1 MIGES
6 EATKVLQ
13 EPAPTPASAHLWG
26 AWFRRKILLALTL
39 TALVPLLILAY
50 SLYASVMSW
59 LGHETLYGRD
69 LLWSQ
74 ALLVFTGLLMASGG
88 FVIWDLGSIV
98 RRTAETV
105 AATSRIESA
114 VGEKTDQIG
123 MLMGSFSRMLG
134 TIETQTGE
142 INQFATRLDAAYREL
157 ESTNARLKEVSFK
170 DEVTRLYNRRFFSI
184 RIEEE
189 VSRYRRFKNPVSV
202 VLLDLDGFKAVN
214 DELGHATGDE
224 TLRGVG
230 ELLLKHSRGI
240 NVICRYGGDEFAV
253 LLVETPKAGAQIYAD
268 RIRHV
273 LEHHVFPH
281 GQRISASF
289 GIATLPEDV
298 GAAAEDLL
306 RAADEAL
313 YAAKRAGKNRVSTH
327 EAVVTTNGVVHP
339 AVPVSLPAISGASD
353 GPGDWL
359 TDATPVRAA
368 ALEALVG
375 ARSPMPA
382 EGGVV
387 VVSGRADVRTALE
400 GLDGASYDFILR
412 PAAADPAV
420 DRDPEDLWRGG
431 EISLLPSG
439 LRPLSQGERATLTAL
454 HGLIAARDLGTG
466 THSERVRVYAVAIAR
481 AHGIP
486 EAELRDIEHGVMLH
500 DIGKIGIPDS
510 ILLKPGPLSPDEWKV
525 MRTHPEVGRGLIQ
538 HIPFL
543 AGAVPIVYHHHERW
557 DGNGY
562 PEGLRG
568 EGIPPGVRVFSVA
581 DALDAMTFDR
591 PYSRAVPLE
600 AAREEIARRGGTHF
614 DPAVVSTFLSIPR
627 EALEELRRR
636 AIS

>member
-1 MIGES
+1 
-6 EATKVLQ
+6 
-13 EPAPTPASAHLWG
+13 
-26 AWFRRKILLALTL
+26 
-39 TALVPLLILAY
+39 VPLLILAY
-50 SLYASVMSW
+50 LLYASLMTW
-59 LGHETLYGRD
+59 FGQETLYGRD
-69 LLWSQ
+69 VVWSH
-74 ALLVFTGLLMASGG
+74 ALLVFTGLLMAAGG
-88 FVIWDLGSIV
+88 FVIWDLGTTV

-114 VGEKTDQIG
+114 VAEKTDQIG
-123 MLMGSFSRMLG
+123 ILMGSFSRMLG

-142 INQFATRLDAAYREL
+142 INQFASRLDAAYREL

-189 VSRYRRFKNPVSV
+189 VARYRRFKHPVSV

-214 DELGHATGDE
+214 DELGHAMGDE

-240 NVICRYGGDEFAV
+240 NVICRYGGDEFAI
-253 LLVETPKAGAQIYAD
+253 LLVETPKPGAQIYAD

-298 GAAAEDLL
+298 ESSADDLL

-313 YAAKRAGKNRVSTH
+313 YSAKRAGKNRVSSHQAIAASDTM
-327 EAVVTTNGVVHP
+327 
-339 AVPVSLPAISGASD
+339 LPAISGASEGD
-353 GPGDWL
+353 GAWL
-359 TDATPVRAA
+359 AKAVPATAA

-375 ARSPMPA
+375 NRSAAPA
-382 EGGVV
+382 VGGVV
-387 VVSGRADVRTALE
+387 VVDGRADVRSALE
-400 GLDGASYDFILR
+400 GLNGPACDFVVR
-412 PAAADPAV
+412 PAT
-420 DRDPEDLWRGG
+420 DRTATDVWRSG
-431 EISLLPSG
+431 EISLLPAG
-439 LRPLSQGERATLTAL
+439 LRPLAPGERATLNAL
-454 HGLIAARDLGTG
+454 HGLIAARDMGTG
-466 THSERVRVYAVAIAR
+466 THSQRVRVYAVAIAR

-486 EAELRDIEHGVMLH
+486 EAELRDIEHGVILH

-510 ILLKPGPLSPDEWKV
+510 ILLKPGPLTPDEWKV
-525 MRTHPEVGRGLIQ
+525 MRTHPEVGRGLIE

-543 AGAVPIVYHHHERW
+543 ASAISIVYHHHERW

-562 PEGLRG
+562 PDGIRG
-568 EGIPPGVRVFSVA
+568 EAIPLGVRIFSVA

-591 PYSRAVPLE
+591 PYSRAVSLE
-600 AAREEIARRGGTHF
+600 AARDEIARCAGTHF
-614 DPAVVSTFLSIPR
+614 DPAVVSTFLAIP
-627 EALEELRRR
+627 LETLVELRRR

>member
-1 MIGES
+1 MLGEL
-6 EATKVLQ
+6 EATRVLQ
-13 EPAPTPASAHLWG
+13 EPAASPLWG
-26 AWFRRKILLALTL
+26 EWFRRKISLALTL
-39 TALVPLLILAY
+39 TALVPLLVLAY
-50 SLYASVMSW
+50 SVFASVMSW
-59 LGHETLYGRD
+59 LGHEPLYGRD

-74 ALLVFTGLLMASGG
+74 ALLVFTGLLMAACG
-88 FVIWDLGSIV
+88 FVIWDLGLTV

-105 AATSRIESA
+105 AASGRIESA
-114 VGEKTDQIG
+114 VAEKTDQIG
-123 MLMGSFSRMLG
+123 VLMGSFSKMLG
-134 TIETQTGE
+134 TIEGQTGE
-142 INQFATRLDAAYREL
+142 ISQFALRLDAAYREL
-157 ESTNARLKEVSFK
+157 ESTNTRLKEVSFK

-189 VSRYRRFKNPVSV
+189 VSRYRRFKHPVSV

-240 NVICRYGGDEFAV
+240 NVICRYGGDEFAI

-273 LEHHVFPH
+273 LEYHVFPH

-298 GAAAEDLL
+298 GAVAEDLL
-306 RAADEAL
+306 RVADEAL
-313 YAAKRAGKNRVSTH
+313 YAAKRAGKNRVSTIEVVAAPN
-327 EAVVTTNGVVHP
+327 EAVP
-339 AVPVSLPAISGASD
+339 AVMAAALPVISGASG
-353 GPGDWL
+353 GPG
-359 TDATPVRAA
+359 TRPPAAEPAGGA
-368 ALEALVG
+368 ALEALVSV
-375 ARSPMPA
+375 RSAMPT
-382 EGGVV
+382 EDEV

-400 GLDGASYDFILR
+400 GLAGVSYDFTLR

-420 DRDPEDLWRGG
+420 DRDPEDRWRGG

-454 HGLIAARDLGTG
+454 HGLITARDLGTG
-466 THSERVRVYAVAIAR
+466 THSERVWVYAEAIAR
-481 AHGIP
+481 ACGIP
-486 EAELRDIEHGVMLH
+486 EAELRDIQHGVILH

-525 MRTHPEVGRGLIQ
+525 MRTHPDVGRGLIQ

-562 PEGLRG
+562 PGGLRG
-568 EGIPPGVRVFSVA
+568 EGIPLSCRIFAVA

-591 PYSRAVPLE
+591 PYSRAVSLE
-600 AAREEIARRGGTHF
+600 AAREEIARCAGTHF
-614 DPAVVSTFLSIPR
+614 DPAVVSTFLSIPL

>member
-1 MIGES
+1 MLAELES
-6 EATKVLQ
+6 TAGIQ
-13 EPAPTPASAHLWG
+13 EPAPPPTAAPLWDR
-26 AWFRRKILLALTL
+26 WFRRKISLALTL

-59 LGHETLYGRD
+59 LGHEPLYGRD

-74 ALLVFTGLLMASGG
+74 ALLVFTGLLMAAGG

-98 RRTAETV
+98 SRTAETV
-105 AATSRIESA
+105 AATTRIDSA
-114 VGEKTDQIG
+114 VAEKTDQIG
-123 MLMGSFSRMLG
+123 ILMGSFSRMLG

-142 INQFATRLDAAYREL
+142 ISQFAARLDAAYREL
-157 ESTNARLKEVSFK
+157 ESTNARLKEASFK

-184 RIEEE
+184 RLEEE
-189 VSRYRRFKNPVSV
+189 VSRYRRFNHPVSV

-281 GQRISASF
+281 GKRISASF

-298 GAAAEDLL
+298 GPAAEDLL

-313 YAAKRAGKNRVSTH
+313 YAAKRAGKNRVSAH
-327 EAVVTTNGVVHP
+327 EP
-339 AVPVSLPAISGASD
+339 AAAAAGSAPAALTEIFGASD
-353 GPGDWL
+353 GPGPWL
-359 TDATPVRAA
+359 PQALPNPGP

-375 ARSPMPA
+375 ARA
-382 EGGVV
+382 ATGDEGGVV
-387 VVSGRADVRTALE
+387 VLSGRADVRTALE
-400 GLDGASYDFILR
+400 GLNGGAYDFILR
-412 PAAADPAV
+412 PAVADPAV
-420 DRDPEDLWRGG
+420 DGDPGDLWRGG
-431 EISLLPSG
+431 EICLLPAG
-439 LRPLSQGERATLTAL
+439 LLPLSQAERATLAAL
-454 HGLIAARDLGTG
+454 HGLIAVRDLGTG
-466 THSERVRVYAVAIAR
+466 AHSARVRIYAMAIAR
-481 AHGIP
+481 AYGIP

-525 MRTHPEVGRGLIQ
+525 MRTHPEVGRRVVE

-568 EGIPPGVRVFSVA
+568 EGIPLGARIFAVA

-600 AAREEIARRGGTHF
+600 AAREEIARCSGTHF
-614 DPAVVSTFLSIPR
+614 DPAVVSTFLAIPL
-627 EALEELRRR
+627 EGLEELRRR
-636 AIS
+636 ATS

>member
-1 MIGES
+1 MLGELG
-6 EATKVLQ
+6 ATTELK
-13 EPAPTPASAHLWG
+13 EPAPATVVSPLWG
-26 AWFRRKILLALTL
+26 QWFRRKVSLALTL

-50 SLYASVMSW
+50 SVYASVMSW
-59 LGHETLYGRD
+59 LGHEPIYGRD

-74 ALLVFTGLLMASGG
+74 ALLVFTGLLMAAGG
-88 FVIWDLGSIV
+88 FVIRDLGATV
-98 RRTAETV
+98 RRTAETM
-105 AATSRIESA
+105 AATTRVESA
-114 VGEKTDQIG
+114 VAEKTDQIG
-123 MLMGSFSRMLG
+123 VLMGSFSRMLS

-142 INQFATRLDAAYREL
+142 INQFAARLDVAYREL
-157 ESTNARLKEVSFK
+157 ESTNTRLKEVSFK
-170 DEVTRLYNRRFFSI
+170 DEVTSLYNRRFFSI

-189 VSRYRRFKNPVSV
+189 VSRYRRFKHPVSV

-224 TLRGVG
+224 TLHGVG
-230 ELLLKHSRGI
+230 ELLIKHSRGI

-268 RIRHV
+268 RIRSV

-298 GAAAEDLL
+298 GPAAEDLL

-313 YAAKRAGKNRVSTH
+313 YAAKRAGKNRVSSH
-327 EAVVTTNGVVHP
+327 EP
-339 AVPVSLPAISGASD
+339 AAAPREPEPAARPEIFSSSD
-353 GPGDWL
+353 GTGGWLPHALPDPG
-359 TDATPVRAA
+359 P

-375 ARSPMPA
+375 GRSTTSA

-387 VVSGRADVRTALE
+387 VLSGQADVKTALE
-400 GLDGASYDFILR
+400 GLNGGTYDFILR
-412 PAAADPAV
+412 PAPADPAV
-420 DRDPEDLWRGG
+420 DSDPGDLWRSG
-431 EISLLPSG
+431 EICLMPAG

-454 HGLIAARDLGTG
+454 HGLIAARDVGTG
-466 THSERVRVYAVAIAR
+466 THSERVRVYAVAVAR
-481 AHGIP
+481 AYGIP
-486 EAELRDIEHGVMLH
+486 EDDLRDIEHGVMLH

-525 MRTHPEVGRGLIQ
+525 MRTHPEVGRRMVE

-557 DGNGY
+557 DGTGY
-562 PEGLRG
+562 PDGLRG
-568 EGIPPGVRVFSVA
+568 EGIPLGARIFAVA

-591 PYSRAVPLE
+591 PYSRAVTVE
-600 AAREEIARRGGTHF
+600 AAREEIARCSGTHF
-614 DPAVVSTFLSIPR
+614 DPAVVSTFLAIPL
-627 EALEELRRR
+627 AGLEDLRRR

>member
-1 MIGES
+1 VTSES
-6 EATKVLQ
+6 GATKAEEVLEAAPQ
-13 EPAPTPASAHLWG
+13 TEPLWG
-26 AWFRRKILLALTL
+26 AWFRRKISLALTL
-39 TALVPLLILAY
+39 TALVPILILAY
-50 SLYASVMSW
+50 SLYASLMAW

-69 LLWSQ
+69 LLWSH
-74 ALLVFTGLLMASGG
+74 ALLVFTGLLMAAGG
-88 FVIWDLGSIV
+88 FVIWDLGLTV

-105 AATSRIESA
+105 AATSKVESA
-114 VGEKTDQIG
+114 VAEKTDQITA
-123 MLMGSFSRMLG
+123 LMGSFSRMLG

-142 INQFATRLDAAYREL
+142 INQFASRLDAAYREL

-189 VSRYRRFKNPVSV
+189 VSRYRRFKHPVSV

-230 ELLLKHSRGI
+230 ELLFKHSRGI
-240 NVICRYGGDEFAV
+240 NVICRYGGDEFAI

-298 GAAAEDLL
+298 GASAEDLL

-327 EAVVTTNGVVHP
+327 EAVEP
-339 AVPVSLPAISGASD
+339 AAVMLPAISGASD
-353 GPGDWL
+353 GPDTWL
-359 TDATPVRAA
+359 SDCVPAHAA
-368 ALEALVG
+368 ALEALV
-375 ARSPMPA
+375 ANRPA
-382 EGGVV
+382 EPPQRGVV
-387 VVSGRADVRTALE
+387 VVNGGDVRTALE
-400 GLDGASYDFILR
+400 GLAGTACDFIVR

-420 DRDPEDLWRGG
+420 QCGPEDLWRSG

-439 LRPLSQGERATLTAL
+439 LRPLSQSERATLNAL

-486 EAELRDIEHGVMLH
+486 EAELRDIEHGVILH

-510 ILLKPGPLSPDEWKV
+510 ILLKPGPLTPDEWKI

-538 HIPFL
+538 HLTFL
-543 AGAVPIVYHHHERW
+543 AGAIPIVYHHHERW

-562 PEGLRG
+562 PDGLRG
-568 EGIPPGVRVFSVA
+568 DGIPLSVRIFSVA

-600 AAREEIARRGGTHF
+600 AAREEIARCAGTHF
-614 DPAVVSTFLSIPR
+614 DPAVVSTFLSIPP
-627 EALEELRRR
+627 ESLDELRRR